1 MIPTHSFTRSLTFTM
16 IKIHAYFCLLY
27 GLSGVQMNPLNI
39 NGRVGES
46 VTISCS
52 DWNIWTD
59 VTKNV
64 KYFCSS
70 PCTEDRHIIKAKY
83 KKTTN
88 TNRIKLYNAGKTL
101 WVTISNLQK
110 SDSKGYYCGVERK
123 GPDPY
128 IEVILNVMDVPKS
141 STMSSNSSDVMSD
154 TSTSYTTLNPT
165 TPAAPEAQGFISY
178 VLYLVLGVMVVITI
192 LMVSLRLMIK
202 MMKQQSKVV
211 SGADTVNREP
221 QQDPAYEEI
230 RLEDQ
235 TGPDALYSNYSY
247 HRANDLPVERL
258 NGYTDALYLNQ
269 AASFTGHS
277 KGACRKSAGTLDS
290 VYSVVQHPKEQTNPS
305 GQSKRNQRESNEE
318 DSLYSLAQLPRQP
331 EGGLCGRNGSTH
343 SN

>member
-128 IEVILNVMDVPKS
+128 IEVILNVTDV
-141 STMSSNSSDVMSD
+141 TDVITGS
-154 TSTSYTTLNPT
+154 STSYTTLNPT
-165 TPAAPEAQGFISY
+165 TPAAPEAQGFIS
-178 VLYLVLGVMVVITI
+178 VIVVITI
-192 LMVSLRLMIK
+192 LVVSLKLVKK
-202 MMKQQSKVV
+202 MMKPRLNTAKGDAQEGAGPDEVYQSLQPMTM
-211 SGADTVNREP
+211 D
-221 QQDPAYEEI
+221 
-230 RLEDQ
+230 EDQ
-235 TGPDALYSNYSY
+235 
-247 HRANDLPVERL
+247 
-258 NGYTDALYLNQ
+258 
-269 AASFTGHS
+269 
-277 KGACRKSAGTLDS
+277 
-290 VYSVVQHPKEQTNPS
+290 VYSTITPKGLPPHHDLCS
-305 GQSKRNQRESNEE
+305 ES
-318 DSLYSLAQLPRQP
+318 Y
-331 EGGLCGRNGSTH
+331 
-343 SN
+343 